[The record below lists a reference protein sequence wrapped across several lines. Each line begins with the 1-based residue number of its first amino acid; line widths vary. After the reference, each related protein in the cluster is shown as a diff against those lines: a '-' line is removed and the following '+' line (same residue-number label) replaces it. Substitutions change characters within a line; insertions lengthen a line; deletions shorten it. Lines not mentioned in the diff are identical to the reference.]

1 MQLLREP
8 FLICERF
15 WEDRYTFLLQCSA
28 TVARTFFGFVNV
40 SGRIGTL
47 FDFSAVQLLCEPF
60 LDLRNVSGRI
70 GTLFDF
76 SAVQLLCEPFWI
88 CERFWEDRYSFLLQ
102 CSATVA
108 RTFFGFANVSG
119 RIGTLFDFSAVQL
132 LCEPFLD
139 LRTFLG
145 G

>member
-1 MQLLREP
+1 M
-8 FLICERF
+8 
-15 WEDRYTFLLQCSA
+15 
-28 TVARTFFGFVNV
+28 RTFFGFANV

-47 FDFSAVQLLCEPF
+47 FDFSAVQLH
-60 LDLRNVSGRI
+60 V
-70 GTLFDF
+70 
-76 SAVQLLCEPFWI
+76 
-88 CERFWEDRYSFLLQ
+88 
-102 CSATVA
+102 

-139 LRTFLG
+139 LQTFLG

>member
-1 MQLLREP
+1 M
-8 FLICERF
+8 
-15 WEDRYTFLLQCSA
+15 
-28 TVARTFFGFVNV
+28 RTFFGFANV

-47 FDFSAVQLLCEPF
+47 FDFSAVQL
-60 LDLRNVSGRI
+60 V
-70 GTLFDF
+70 
-76 SAVQLLCEPFWI
+76 V
-88 CERFWEDRYSFLLQ
+88 
-102 CSATVA
+102 

-132 LCEPFLD
+132 LREPFLD

>member
-1 MQLLREP
+1 M
-8 FLICERF
+8 
-15 WEDRYTFLLQCSA
+15 
-28 TVARTFFGFVNV
+28 RTFFGFANV

-60 LDLRNVSGRI
+60 LD
-70 GTLFDF
+70 
-76 SAVQLLCEPFWI
+76 
-88 CERFWEDRYSFLLQ
+88 CERFWEDRYSTSVQ
-102 CSATVA
+102 CNC
-108 RTFFGFANVSG
+108 FFGFANVSG

>member
-1 MQLLREP
+1 MHTHIIMISTVQLSCKLLRM
-8 FLICERF
+8 FLGAVDTC
-15 WEDRYTFLLQCSA
+15 TCCVNL
-28 TVARTFFGFVNV
+28 FGLANV

-60 LDLRNVSGRI
+60 LDLR
-70 GTLFDF
+70 T
-76 SAVQLLCEPFWI
+76 
-88 CERFWEDRYSFLLQ
+88 
-102 CSATVA
+102 
-108 RTFFGFANVSG
+108 VSG